1 MWLCPFNVRVLK
13 SIVIAVKGP
22 HISVRWYYMKS
33 IGNADEKM
41 ELHQVETAAENTST
55 EQTPLVGPSLSS
67 AEHLDV
73 NSAKRNETTTST
85 GSSAVLDSSPK
96 EPEAAQSS
104 SAPQEPQCDPESVH
118 YEGDVAIYT
127 DKETGYQ
134 YQWNAEKSEWM
145 SKPKVT
151 YDYEDETH
159 VYTDTDGT
167 KLFWDKAKKA
177 WFPRI
182 DDEFMAIYQMSYGF
196 TEAPKSPEKPEPTPE
211 ETAET
216 AKPKGEK
223 RKASEPT
230 WFEVDEKQNT
240 NVYVSNLPLD
250 IEEQEFVDFM
260 QKCGLVMRDPVTGN
274 FKVKLYR
281 ERGTGQLK
289 GDALCTYIRIESV
302 ALALK
307 LLDGYI
313 YKDHKV
319 KVERAKFQLKGEFDP
334 KLKPKMK
341 KRKDKQKLKKQQDK
355 LFDWRPEKK
364 EGDRAK
370 HERIV
375 IIKNLFDPTIF
386 DKDVSLILEFQEDLR
401 EEAGK
406 IGEVRKVMLYDR
418 HPEGVAQINM
428 ASPEEADQVVARLN
442 GRWFM
447 KRQLKAEIH
456 DGKTKY
462 KMSETDSQI
471 SQRLEGWDK
480 FLEEGEPK
488 PEETSTKT

>member
-1 MWLCPFNVRVLK
+1 MHIILWLCV
-13 SIVIAVKGP
+13 VIPVKGP
-22 HISVRWYYMKS
+22 HNSVCYYLKI
-33 IGNADEKM
+33 IGHADENM
-41 ELHQVETAAENTST
+41 EQGASSSDKADADNTPT
-55 EQTPLVGPSLSS
+55 QETPLKNSTPSSD
-67 AEHLDV
+67 EHLDV
-73 NSAKRNETTTST
+73 SINETPTETEA
-85 GSSAVLDSSPK
+85 SAVLASSSK
-96 EPEAAQSS
+96 EPAAT
-104 SAPQEPQCDPESVH
+104 PQEPQCDPESVH
-118 YEGDVAIYT
+118 YEGDLAIYT

-134 YQWNAEKSEWM
+134 YQWNAEKNEWVT
-145 SKPKVT
+145 KPKVT

-167 KLFWDKAKKA
+167 KLFWDPAKKA

-196 TEAPKSPEKPEPTPE
+196 NEPPKSPPKPEPPPE
-211 ETAET
+211 EAAEN

-281 ERGTGQLK
+281 EPGTGQLK

-302 ALALK
+302 ALALN
-307 LLDGYI
+307 LLDGYL
-313 YKDHKV
+313 YKDHKI
-319 KVERAKFQLKGEFDP
+319 KVEKAKFQLKGEFDP

-447 KRQLKAEIH
+447 KRQLQAEIH

-480 FLEEGEPK
+480 FLEEEPK
-488 PEETSTKT
+488 PEDTNTKTCIEN